1 MFVLRFDLRIPP
13 FVTNLTHA
21 EQYREFLRMV
31 EWSDDKGFAAV
42 VLSEHHGTEDG
53 YMNSPL
59 LLAGS
64 VLGRTSNVFCSVSA
78 LLLPLHDPL
87 RIAEEIAT
95 IDLIAPGRFN
105 VVIGVG
111 YRESEFEMFGKN
123 RKTRGKDTEEGIR
136 TVLTALKGKPF
147 TYNGREML
155 ITPQPVSDPSSL
167 ISVGGSVEI
176 SAKRAA
182 RLGLSFVP
190 AVRDENLESVYYE
203 EAKAVGYENPM
214 CMMPSGPGMVIVTE
228 DPERIWNEIGDNL
241 IYDAISYA
249 AWQYKDQRSSWHI
262 EGTSIEEL
270 KAGGQHL
277 IVTPDECV
285 DLVKTNGAA
294 VLHPL
299 IGGIDPS
306 IGWES
311 LELVANKVIPTLN

>member
-147 TYNGREML
+147 TYNGREVL
-155 ITPQPVSDPSSL
+155 ITPKPVSDPSSL

-228 DPERIWNEIGDNL
+228 DPERTWNEIGDNL

-277 IVTPDECV
+277 IVTPGECV

>member
-78 LLLPLHDPL
+78 LLLPLHDSL

-136 TVLTALKGKPF
+136 AVLTALKGRPF
-147 TYNGREML
+147 TYNGREVL
-155 ITPQPVSDPSSL
+155 ITPKPVSDPSSL

-228 DPERIWNEIGDNL
+228 DPERTWNEIGDNL

-277 IVTPDECV
+277 IVTPDECA

>member
-1 MFVLRFDLRIPP
+1 
-13 FVTNLTHA
+13 
-21 EQYREFLRMV
+21 
-31 EWSDDKGFAAV
+31 
-42 VLSEHHGTEDG
+42 
-53 YMNSPL
+53 
-59 LLAGS
+59 
-64 VLGRTSNVFCSVSA
+64 
-78 LLLPLHDPL
+78 
-87 RIAEEIAT
+87 
-95 IDLIAPGRFN
+95 
-105 VVIGVG
+105 
-111 YRESEFEMFGKN
+111 MFGKN

-147 TYNGREML
+147 TYDGREVL

-228 DPERIWNEIGDNL
+228 DPERTWNEIGDNL

>member
-136 TVLTALKGKPF
+136 AVLTALKGRPF
-147 TYNGREML
+147 TYNGREVL
-155 ITPQPVSDPSSL
+155 ITPKPVSDPSSL

-228 DPERIWNEIGDNL
+228 DPERTWNEIGDNL

-277 IVTPDECV
+277 IVTPDECA

>member
-78 LLLPLHDPL
+78 LLLPLHDSL

-147 TYNGREML
+147 TYDGREVL
-155 ITPQPVSDPSSL
+155 ITPKPVSDPSSL

-228 DPERIWNEIGDNL
+228 DPERTWNEIGDNL

-262 EGTSIEEL
+262 EGRSIEEL

>member
-78 LLLPLHDPL
+78 LLLPLHDSL

-147 TYNGREML
+147 TYDGREVL
-155 ITPQPVSDPSSL
+155 ITPKPVSDPSSL

-228 DPERIWNEIGDNL
+228 DPERTWNEIGDNL

>member
-136 TVLTALKGKPF
+136 AVLTALKGRPF
-147 TYNGREML
+147 TYNGREVL

-228 DPERIWNEIGDNL
+228 DPERTWNEIGDNL

-277 IVTPDECV
+277 IVTPDECA

>member
-13 FVTNLTHA
+13 FVSNLTHA

-136 TVLTALKGKPF
+136 AVLTALKGRPF
-147 TYNGREML
+147 TYNGREVL
-155 ITPQPVSDPSSL
+155 ITPKPVSDPSSL

-203 EAKAVGYENPM
+203 EAKAVGYENPI

-228 DPERIWNEIGDNL
+228 DPERTWNEIGDNL
-241 IYDAISYA
+241 IYDAMSYA

-262 EGTSIEEL
+262 EGTSIEDL

-277 IVTPDECV
+277 IVTPAECV

>member
-78 LLLPLHDPL
+78 LLLPLHDSL

-147 TYNGREML
+147 TYNGREVL

-228 DPERIWNEIGDNL
+228 DPERTWNEIGDNL

>member
-147 TYNGREML
+147 TYNGREVL

-228 DPERIWNEIGDNL
+228 DPERTWNEIGDNL

>member
-59 LLAGS
+59 LLARS

-123 RKTRGKDTEEGIR
+123 RKTRGKDTEDGIR
-136 TVLTALKGKPF
+136 AVLTALKGRPF
-147 TYNGREML
+147 TYNGREVL
-155 ITPQPVSDPSSL
+155 ITPKPVSDPSSL

-228 DPERIWNEIGDNL
+228 DPERTWNEIGDNL

>member
-78 LLLPLHDPL
+78 LLLPLHDSL

-147 TYNGREML
+147 TYNGREVL
-155 ITPQPVSDPSSL
+155 ITPKPVSDPSSL

-228 DPERIWNEIGDNL
+228 DPERTWNEIGDNL

>member
-136 TVLTALKGKPF
+136 AVLTALKGRPF
-147 TYNGREML
+147 TYNGREVL
-155 ITPQPVSDPSSL
+155 ITPRPVSDPSSL

-228 DPERIWNEIGDNL
+228 DPERTWNEIGDNL